1 MRQLPE
7 CVWRVWAP
15 HGAPLWAAQQQ
26 GVDLAWASLPLGSEV
41 AGPFLSS
48 SLCCPQLISSKVPKA
63 EYIPTIIRRDDPS
76 IIPILY
82 VSARSAPLLV
92 PPCRVGV
99 LPERGSDLSV
109 ACSVPGPRARDVRGH
124 PGYVPDMPTVFR
136 GGAGGVRGAAEGSA
150 HSPFSPEEIEK
161 KLNGYHKGAKI
172 WKMLIFCQVGLRTPA
187 GLGVGGPRVLPP
199 GRAHVRGVGQQWVG
213 TCVPPAQ
220 PALASDRAVQD
231 TCTC

>member
-1 MRQLPE
+1 M
-7 CVWRVWAP
+7 
-15 HGAPLWAAQQQ
+15 
-26 GVDLAWASLPLGSEV
+26 
-41 AGPFLSS
+41 
-48 SLCCPQLISSKVPKA
+48 
-63 EYIPTIIRRDDPS
+63 
-76 IIPILY
+76 
-82 VSARSAPLLV
+82 
-92 PPCRVGV
+92 
-99 LPERGSDLSV
+99 
-109 ACSVPGPRARDVRGH
+109 
-124 PGYVPDMPTVFR
+124 PDMPTVFR
-136 GGAGGVRGAAEGSA
+136 GGAGGVRGAAEGGA